1 MSPAALDMIDLRR
14 GDLSPSPAAVSG
26 QKISLAEWA
35 YLHAHLIWIY
45 DGPVDPEGR
54 HGTLFA
60 PHLTAWLLHAG
71 SVEIRADDRRFTA
84 KAGEW
89 IFPPP
94 GEVWRAF
101 SEDARILSVRF
112 RATWPGGEELFSEGL
127 GVRLRAQDHPELER
141 AARPLAALVRD
152 EFSQPDRHL
161 LDTPATLGAH
171 LRLQTLFSHWL
182 EVCVAAL
189 TQVGIVPTRLG
200 QIDSRVLRAVR
211 LIEQHNFSVTFDER
225 LLATQVGLSVSRVNR
240 LFARQFGCSCRGY
253 FERRRR
259 EQALAALQGSAQT
272 VKEIA
277 FGLGFSSLSHFSAW
291 VKQHFG
297 HSPRLIRERARGVQ
311 HL

>member
-1 MSPAALDMIDLRR
+1 MIDLSLRNFPLAPHGGLTR
-14 GDLSPSPAAVSG
+14 
-26 QKISLAEWA
+26 KISLAEWA

-54 HGTLFA
+54 HGTLSA

-71 SVEIRADDRRFTA
+71 SVEIRADGRRFAA

-89 IFPPP
+89 VFPPP

-112 RATWPGGEELFSEGL
+112 CATWPGGEELFSEGL
-127 GVRLRAQDHPELER
+127 GVRLRADDHPQLER
-141 AARPLAALVRD
+141 AARPLAALARD
-152 EFSQPDRHL
+152 EFSRPDRHL
-161 LDTPATLGAH
+161 LDTPATLAAH

-182 EVCVAAL
+182 EVCVETL
-189 TQVGIVPTRLG
+189 TQVGIGPTRLG

-211 LIEQHNFSVTFDER
+211 LIEQHNPGVAFDER
-225 LLATQVGLSVSRVNR
+225 LLATQVGLSVSRINR
-240 LFARQFGCSCRGY
+240 LFVRQFGCSCRGY
-253 FERRRR
+253 FERWRK

-291 VKQHFG
+291 VKQQFG

-311 HL
+311 PR

>member
-1 MSPAALDMIDLRR
+1 MIDLNLRNF
-14 GDLSPSPAAVSG
+14 SPAPHGCPAP
-26 QKISLAEWA
+26 KISLAEWA

-71 SVEIRADDRRFTA
+71 SVELRAGDRRFTA
-84 KAGEW
+84 KTGEW

-127 GVRLRAQDHPELER
+127 GVRLRADEYPQLEH

-152 EFSQPDRHL
+152 EFSRSDRHL

-182 EVCVAAL
+182 EVCVETL
-189 TQVGIVPTRLG
+189 TQVGVVPTRLG
-200 QIDSRVLRAVR
+200 HIDSRVLRAVR
-211 LIEQHNFSVTFDER
+211 LIEQHNPGAGFDER
-225 LLATQVGLSVSRVNR
+225 VLAAHVGLSVSRLNR

-259 EQALAALQGSAQT
+259 EQALAALQGSAHT
-272 VKEIA
+272 IKEIA
-277 FGLGFSSLSHFSAW
+277 FSLGFSSLSHFSAW
-291 VKQHFG
+291 VKQQFG
-297 HSPRLIRERARGVQ
+297 RSPRLIRERSRGVQ
-311 HL
+311 PL